1 MGNNF
6 YFREKYIPLKGLIRY
21 IEQPLTTDISY
32 HFGDNK
38 NGGIQFP
45 VISFCHENFEFLNQG
60 TQYAERTLN
69 KFKKILI
76 KPLQDERA
84 WIKGSQYVLFQILD

>member
-21 IEQPLTTDISY
+21 IEQPLNTDISY

-45 VISFCHENFEFLNQG
+45 VISFCQENFEFLNQG

-69 KFKKILI
+69 
-76 KPLQDERA
+76 
-84 WIKGSQYVLFQILD
+84 SQKNFNQTFAG